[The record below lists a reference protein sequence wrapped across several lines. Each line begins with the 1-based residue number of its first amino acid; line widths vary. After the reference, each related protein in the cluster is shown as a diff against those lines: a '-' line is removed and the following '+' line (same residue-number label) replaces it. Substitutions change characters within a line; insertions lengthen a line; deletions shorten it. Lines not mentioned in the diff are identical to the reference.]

1 MFQLKKKEKKNK
13 KTKKTNKQTFFLEK
27 NFWRFLVFGIMK
39 NESQVTNGFNP
50 NTPSFPP
57 FPCALTASIP
67 LCCQHHHHYHCH
79 CLHCHTNITTTPT
92 TSATAT
98 TPLTMLPPS
107 PPPLWPH
114 HHHLHCDRTITT
126 TTTTLTWNINDF
138 SCKPNNIKHFCVCL

>member
-1 MFQLKKKEKKNK
+1 MVPKCSIFLYFGFNWSTNQGSLVKKLIYISFVSIKKERKKKNK
-13 KTKKTNKQTFFLEK
+13 NKTKQKKSFFLEK
-27 NFWRFLVFGIMK
+27 IFRRFLVFGIMK

-107 PPPLWPH
+107 PPPL
-114 HHHLHCDRTITT
+114 
-126 TTTTLTWNINDF
+126 
-138 SCKPNNIKHFCVCL
+138 